1 MWSAF
6 LPGRL
11 DAMPIKLDRKPS
23 SRKVQYGGSPLA
35 EAANGSSQLTYFR
48 KIEKIV
54 MQSEKLGIYFYWEI

>member
-35 EAANGSSQLTYFR
+35 EAANGSSQLTYLCLT
-48 KIEKIV
+48 KTSKVNYLCLMITYI
-54 MQSEKLGIYFYWEI
+54 L